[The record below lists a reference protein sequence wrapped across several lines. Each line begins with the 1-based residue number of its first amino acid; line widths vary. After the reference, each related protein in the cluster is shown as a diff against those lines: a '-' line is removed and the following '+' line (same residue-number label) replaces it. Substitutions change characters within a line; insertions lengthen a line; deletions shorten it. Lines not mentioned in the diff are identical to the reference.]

1 MFRWLP
7 GHYGVAYRGATGGS
21 IDPAQYQRLPG
32 ASHRHADQELGS
44 RRSAFARVPDGGQ
57 AASLPPAVRGVL
69 ASDKA
74 HSLPLDGHPGSA
86 IANHPDGLFAMN
98 TAATSDHS
106 LHANYETFRGT
117 LTGWNETMVL
127 EDGNEA
133 AQEHLTA
140 LSDPTRSVSTGTLTA
155 QRAERLSEQ
164 PDLLV
169 KDALPGSSRGF
180 TGTQLAVGAIGLYAA
195 YSVFARA

>member
-74 HSLPLDGHPGSA
+74 HSLQLDGHPGSA

-117 LTGWNETMVL
+117 LTGWNEP
-127 EDGNEA
+127 EGDA
-133 AQEHLTA
+133 AQEHLAA
-140 LSDPTRSVSTGTLTA
+140 LSGPTRSVSTGTLTA